1 MNEIN
6 RLMSET
12 GRSFQAGDHLGA
24 ADLFR
29 QALHVD
35 ASPFADAA
43 RHFVAGFPVQDVS
56 QFWRAPADLYPAG
69 AGVEDIFAFIYD
81 RSVWGGGSGAG
92 SNLPVTVPYIG
103 YLRYLMERHGVRTIV
118 DIGCGDWRFARHSTS
133 PAASTSATTSCHR
146 WSRPIAPPTARRT
159 SASSM
164 PMRRRSRRCPR
175 PT

>member
-1 MNEIN
+1 MTQMTEIN
-6 RLMSET
+6 RIMSEA

-35 ASPFADAA
+35 ASPFAEAA
-43 RHFVAGFPVQDVS
+43 RQFVAGFPVQDVS

-103 YLRYLMERHGVRTIV
+103 YLR
-118 DIGCGDWRFARHSTS
+118 
-133 PAASTSATTSCHR
+133 
-146 WSRPIAPPTARRT
+146 
-159 SASSM
+159 
-164 PMRRRSRRCPR
+164 
-175 PT
+175 